1 MKILIATPI
10 YLPEIGGP
18 ATYIKELCT
27 RINNKHDITVIAY
40 SDFGVAFPGTK
51 LVKITKHAPL
61 LQRLIKYFLALW
73 KISKNTDIV
82 YVQNAMAAGFPVAL
96 VCAIKK
102 IPFIVKI
109 VGDEAWER
117 ATQHRLTNKNWEEF
131 LKKPEGGLQIKIMI
145 KIQKWVLGKARIV
158 TTPSLYMS
166 KEIIKSYGVLPEK
179 ITVNYNAAEETEV
192 LSLKTELVPHQI
204 VTTARLIHLKRI
216 DDIIRALS
224 ILKIKYS
231 DALLV
236 IGGDG
241 PELENLKQLTRK
253 LNLENDV
260 IFLGKISRAETWQI
274 RKQSSVYVLS
284 STHEGL
290 PITLLTS
297 LAAKI
302 PIVATDIPGT
312 NEVVYHEKTGLL
324 VEVGNVEALVKAIEK
339 LFVDE
344 KLRNTLIQ
352 NGLHLLKEKFSWET
366 HLKILENMFT
376 SAVN

>member
-18 ATYIKELCT
+18 ATYIKELCA
-27 RINNKHDITVIAY
+27 RINNKHDITVVAY
-40 SDFGVAFPGTK
+40 SDFGVAFPGIK
-51 LVKITKHAPL
+51 LVKVTKHAPL
-61 LQRLIKYFLALW
+61 LQRLIKYFLSLW
-73 KISKNTDIV
+73 KTSKDTEV
-82 YVQNAMAAGFPVAL
+82 MYVQNAMAAGLPAAL
-96 VCAIKK
+96 VCVIRK

-131 LKKPEGGLQIKIMI
+131 LEKPEGGLQIKIMM
-145 KIQKWVLGKARIV
+145 KIQKWVLGRAKIV

-179 ITVNYNAAEETEV
+179 IRVNYNAVEETEV
-192 LSLKTELVPHQI
+192 SPFKVEPIPHQI

-216 DDIIRALS
+216 DDTIRALS
-224 ILKIKYS
+224 ILKIKYPDTS
-231 DALLV
+231 LV

-241 PELENLKQLTRK
+241 PELENLKQLTHK

-274 RKQSSVYVLS
+274 RKQSSVYVLI

-302 PIVATDIPGT
+302 PIVATNISGT

-324 VEVGNVEALVKAIEK
+324 IGVGDTEALAKAIER
-339 LFVDE
+339 LFEDE
-344 KLRNTLIQ
+344 KLRNILIQ
-352 NGLHLLKEKFSWET
+352 NGLQLLKEKFSWET
-366 HLKILENMFT
+366 HLKILENMFM
-376 SAVN
+376 SAIN